1 MKTVRALLLI
11 TSVFLITAPAF
22 AVCRFCK
29 PSGNCS
35 SIGNP
40 TNISCVVIGPGVCE
54 DMPDETCA
62 EGLRDLNDDWSLAS
76 VEVRQDAKV
85 QAVKAQ
91 PAKSAVTR
99 TVKTALPRI

>member
-22 AVCRFCK
+22 
-29 PSGNCS
+29 
-35 SIGNP
+35 
-40 TNISCVVIGPGVCE
+40 GVCE

-62 EGLRDLNDDWSLAS
+62 EGLRDLNDDWFLAS
-76 VEVRQDAKV
+76 VEVRQNAKV